1 MIYILM
7 PKLQSINP
15 YNGEIRA
22 TYRTLTDKQIVAKI
36 ELAHKTF
43 QTWKETTF
51 AERKE
56 LMYRLADII
65 EADKEKYAQM
75 QTLEMGMLIGP
86 SIKWLEGTAKLIRW
100 FADNAATYI
109 APEEYSLNGMQ
120 GKYIYDPLGVIFGV
134 GPWNFP
140 FNQILRA
147 AVPNIMAGNTQVYK
161 HASNVPECAQ
171 QIEKWFL
178 EAWFPEGVY
187 QNLFMTSSQS
197 ELVISHT
204 YIRGVNL
211 TGSEGAGSAV
221 GALAGKY
228 LKPSVLELG
237 GNDAFVLADHAD
249 TVKMAQEAV
258 TCRIANGGQK
268 CNSSKRFIVME
279 QHYDTFVKEMGE
291 YMKSQK
297 LGNPLETTTQ
307 IPPLARLDLVEE
319 VDAQVKKAVQEWA
332 RLVCGGYKTGE
343 LGQFYAG
350 TVLADVTPE
359 MTCYNEEIFGPV
371 ASIIKSKD
379 IEDSIRIANDSDFGL
394 SACVYGDDIEQCR
407 GIAEQLQ
414 GGMIF
419 INAPAGSQP
428 HLPFG
433 GVKKSG
439 YGKENG
445 PEGLRAFMNKKV
457 IVY

>member
-1 MIYILM
+1 M
-7 PKLQSINP
+7 PTLQSINP
-15 YNGEIRA
+15 YNGEVNARYETIS
-22 TYRTLTDKQIVAKI
+22 DEEVIAKI
-36 ELAHKTF
+36 ETAHKAF
-43 QTWKETTF
+43 LEWKDTSFE
-51 AERKE
+51 ERKE
-56 LMYRLADII
+56 LFYKLADVID
-65 EADKEKYAQM
+65 EDLEESAKM
-75 QTLEMGMLIGP
+75 QTIEMGMLIGP
-86 SIKWLEGTAKLIRW
+86 SVKGLEGTGRLIRW
-100 FADNAATYI
+100 FADNAEQYI
-109 APEEYSLNGMQ
+109 WEQEYDLNDMQ
-120 GKYIYDPLGVIFGV
+120 GKYIYDPLGVIYGV

-161 HASNVPECAQ
+161 HASNVPMCAE

-178 EAWFPEGVY
+178 AAGFPVGVY
-187 QNLFMTSSQS
+187 QNLFIKSSQS
-197 ELVISHT
+197 ELIMAHKHV
-204 YIRGVNL
+204 RGVNL
-211 TGSEGAGSAV
+211 TGGEWAGSAI

-237 GNDAFVLADHAD
+237 GNDAFVLADHGD
-249 TVKMAQEAV
+249 TVQMAAEAV
-258 TCRIANGGQK
+258 ICRIANGGQK

-279 QHYDTFVKEMGE
+279 EHYEVFVEEMWKYMDSLKLWDPLQVDT
-291 YMKSQK
+291 Q
-297 LGNPLETTTQ
+297 L
-307 IPPLARLDLVEE
+307 PPLARLDLVDE
-319 VDAQVKKAVQEWA
+319 VDAQVQKALQQWA
-332 RLVCGGYKTGE
+332 RLVCGGKKLWERGE
-343 LGQFYAG
+343 FYAG

-359 MTCYNEEIFGPV
+359 MDCYNEEIFGPV
-371 ASIIKSKD
+371 ASIIKSEN
-379 IEDSIRIANDSDFGL
+379 IEDSIKIANDSDFGL
-394 SACVYGDDIEQCR
+394 SACVYGDDESQCR
-407 GIAEQLQ
+407 EIADRLE